1 MVVSNWNTK
10 SITENGKNTKL
21 FPGKEFGFWIEI
33 CGRRTPAL
41 FRRWC
46 CLSISACHSKP
57 FCNYV
62 RVSKALRDRKG
73 LRTAFRWRTSVS
85 QEGKT
90 VSVKRA
96 ISLLTVFSNPSEAP
110 PPVTYVSF
118 FLTDS
123 TVPEDIMADSRFL
136 WVQLSSHAVL
146 GEKDCFSGERTSS
159 LQFEAQSRN

>member
-46 CLSISACHSKP
+46 CLSISACHPKP
-57 FCNYV
+57 ICNYV
-62 RVSKALRDRKG
+62 CVSKALRDRKG
-73 LRTAFRWRTSVS
+73 LRTASRWRTSVS

-123 TVPEDIMADSRFL
+123 TVPEDIMA
-136 WVQLSSHAVL
+136 VQLWCSAEFPRCPRWEGL
-146 GEKDCFSGERTSS
+146 
-159 LQFEAQSRN
+159 LQWWENKFPAIWSPK